1 MPAPRSPT
9 PDGELAAQ
17 LALHFTTLLFRHPRA
32 FSCLFR
38 YDLPRVGTSGARR
51 ARRRPFPHASPGW
64 WRLLLH
70 AARTSGAG
78 PGKAVA
84 NVQPGLPR
92 GAHVM
97 VPPDRRHTTSYC
109 STPTWQ
115 GSTGWRTP
123 TIANG
128 TVPKAFEEQQE
139 RRNASNRAVIRASAW
154 TSLPAALLAQGRS
167 GQPPDLR
174 CRRHRSP
181 VVV

>member
-1 MPAPRSPT
+1 MSLQVRPT
-9 PDGELAAQ
+9 SSG
-17 LALHFTTLLFRHPRA
+17 H
-32 FSCLFR
+32 
-38 YDLPRVGTSGARR
+38 TSGARR

-64 WRLLLH
+64 WRLPLH

-78 PGKAVA
+78 LGKAVA
-84 NVQPGLPR
+84 SVQPGLPR

-109 STPTWQ
+109 SIPTWQ

-139 RRNASNRAVIRASAW
+139 RRNASNQALSPPVLGSRYQPHCLLREYLASLRTPV
-154 TSLPAALLAQGRS
+154 TSTIGVLWSFDPKICIHQRITGIGRW
-167 GQPPDLR
+167 
-174 CRRHRSP
+174 
-181 VVV
+181 